1 MSARTTCKVDI
12 ESTRPLASSRERF
25 ANSVGSLYYSLPFH
39 FGSLALEVH
48 QQLADHIIPQSP
60 FGYGAFATTLMT
72 LSLANMGIRNIENQA
87 VFIANLCF
95 LAGLGLLVSAQWEMV
110 RGNTFAYTTL
120 IAFGLKLPAFYYGGY
135 GFLLIPSIGIVD
147 SYGGKTEQYYTAFGL
162 YLAVWSLFN
171 LFFFIAAFATNVA
184 NVIVYGGLELSYTM
198 NCSANFLFASGNA
211 AAGGTLAKIAG
222 GFGFVAALAGFY
234 VMAAEF
240 CGEVLPFHVPLGDLS
255 QLFPREKS
263 QRHQR

>member
-12 ESTRPLASSRERF
+12 ESIRPLASSRERF
-25 ANSVGSLYYSLPFH
+25 ANS
-39 FGSLALEVH
+39 
-48 QQLADHIIPQSP
+48 SP

-95 LAGLGLLVSAQWEMV
+95 LAGLGLLISAQWEMV

-120 IAFGLKLPAFYYGGY
+120 IAFAFYYGGY

-162 YLAVWSLFN
+162 YLAACN
-171 LFFFIAAFATNVA
+171 IRNVA
-184 NVIVYGGLELSYTM
+184 NVIVYGGLELSYTL

>member
-1 MSARTTCKVDI
+1 
-12 ESTRPLASSRERF
+12 
-25 ANSVGSLYYSLPFH
+25 
-39 FGSLALEVH
+39 
-48 QQLADHIIPQSP
+48 
-60 FGYGAFATTLMT
+60 
-72 LSLANMGIRNIENQA
+72 MGIRDIENQA

-95 LAGLGLLVSAQWEMV
+95 LAGLGLLISAQWEMV

-120 IAFGLKLPAFYYGGY
+120 IAFAFYYGGY
-135 GFLLIPSIGIVD
+135 GFLLIPSVGIVD

-184 NVIVYGGLELSYTM
+184 NVIVYGGLELSYTL

-211 AAGGTLAKIAG
+211 SAGGTLAKIAG
-222 GFGFVAALAGFY
+222 GFGFIAALAGFY

-240 CGEVLPFHVPLGDLS
+240 CGEVLPFRVPLGDLS
-255 QLFPREKS
+255 QLFPRKKS
-263 QRHQR
+263 PQHRI